1 MAATPPT
8 GYGSKNPW
16 IRMNAMR
23 RVIGIVMAMVGAV
36 WFFQGIG
43 VAQGS
48 VMTGQSFWAVVG
60 VVLAVAGI
68 AVLYR
73 AHNAAKKLIADE
85 EAAARDADTE

>member
-16 IRMNAMR
+16 LRMGPMR
-23 RVIGIVMAMVGAV
+23 RVIGIVLAMIGAV
-36 WFFQGIG
+36 WFLQGIG

-48 VMTGQSFWAVVG
+48 FMSNNPTWAVIGAIVAVIG
-60 VVLAVAGI
+60 V

-73 AHNAAKKLIADE
+73 AHNAARRLIAEE
-85 EAAARDADTE
+85 EAAERETRSG